1 MPHQLLDI
9 AKLKVGDSAS
19 LSRTIS
25 ESDIYQYA
33 GITGDMNPVHMD
45 EEYARQT
52 PFGGR
57 IAHGMLCA
65 GLVSAVMGMKLP
77 GPGAIYQGQTL
88 SFLAPVRIGDTITAT
103 AEIIEIGPKKKS
115 AQLKTT
121 CINQNGVA
129 VLEGVASVLLP
140 RKRRVDDTT
149 SQ

>member
-65 GLVSAVMGMKLP
+65 GLVGAVMGMKLP

-103 AEIIEIGPKKKS
+103 AEIIEIGAKKKS

-140 RKRRVDDTT
+140 RRKRLDDTT